1 MQVFS
6 VKDVERVLRIPRSA
20 IHSLVRGGF
29 VAPARGRRR
38 QYEFSFQDLV
48 ALRTAR
54 ALMLAR
60 VSPRR
65 ISQALRQ
72 LRQSVPASPPSGNL
86 RICASGTELVV
97 RDDSGP
103 WRTPTGQF
111 LLEFDV
117 RVDDGR
123 VQILER
129 TTLEGAEGSDKQG
142 SKADAANG
150 TGPGKA
156 STGRRGAGTAADAGA
171 LTNGHA
177 GVGAT
182 ATHGVDSD
190 ALFEEALGL
199 EDASAEDAIRAYRR
213 CLAVNPANIAARIN
227 CGRLLHAAERVKEA
241 EALYRAALS
250 EGEADPN
257 LLFNLALVLED
268 TGRELEAADM
278 YRRALAQDED
288 FADAHFNL
296 ARLYQELQMPRAAIR
311 HWNCYRRLTLRS

>member
-97 RDDSGP
+97 RDESGP

-117 RVDDGR
+117 KVDEGR

-129 TTLEGAEGSDKQG
+129 ATLEGGAES
-142 SKADAANG
+142 ADTRAPN
-150 TGPGKA
+150 GKA
-156 STGRRGAGTAADAGA
+156 ADLASGEA
-171 LTNGHA
+171 QPQ
-177 GVGAT
+177 
-182 ATHGVDSD
+182 DSD
-190 ALFEEALGL
+190 ALFEEALQL
-199 EDASAEDAIRAYRR
+199 EDADAEDAIRAYRR
-213 CLAVNPANIAARIN
+213 CLAVNPGNIAARIN
-227 CGRLLHAAERVKEA
+227 CGRLLHAAERMQEA
-241 EALYRAALS
+241 EALYRAALN
-250 EGEADPN
+250 EGADDPN

-278 YRRALAQDED
+278 YRRALAQDEN

-296 ARLYQELQMPRAAIR
+296 ARLYQQLQMPRAAIR
-311 HWNCYRRLTLRS
+311 HWNCYRRLTLSSE

>member
-97 RDDSGP
+97 RDESGP

-117 RVDDGR
+117 KVDEGR

-129 TTLEGAEGSDKQG
+129 ATLEGGAES
-142 SKADAANG
+142 ADTRAPN
-150 TGPGKA
+150 GKA
-156 STGRRGAGTAADAGA
+156 ADLASGEA
-171 LTNGHA
+171 QPQ
-177 GVGAT
+177 
-182 ATHGVDSD
+182 DSD
-190 ALFEEALGL
+190 ALFEEAL
-199 EDASAEDAIRAYRR
+199 
-213 CLAVNPANIAARIN
+213 NIAARIN
-227 CGRLLHAAERVKEA
+227 CGRLLHAAERMQEA
-241 EALYRAALS
+241 EALYRAALN
-250 EGEADPN
+250 EGADDPN

-278 YRRALAQDED
+278 YRRALAQDEN

-296 ARLYQELQMPRAAIR
+296 ARLYQQLQMPRAAIR
-311 HWNCYRRLTLRS
+311 HWNCYRRLTLSSE

>member
-1 MQVFS
+1 MQIFS

-72 LRQSVPASPPSGNL
+72 LRLSVPASPPSGNL

-97 RDDSGP
+97 RDETGP

-117 RVDDGR
+117 KVDHGQ
-123 VQILER
+123 VEILER
-129 TTLEGAEGSDKQG
+129 TTLESAAASDKR
-142 SKADAANG
+142 SANG
-150 TGPGKA
+150 GSSATGG
-156 STGRRGAGTAADAGA
+156 GRGTSGSHGTTEGTDDAGVEE
-171 LTNGHA
+171 TNGS
-177 GVGAT
+177 
-182 ATHGVDSD
+182 DSD
-190 ALFEEALGL
+190 ALFEEALHL
-199 EDASAEDAIRAYRR
+199 EDANAEDAIRAYRR
-213 CLAVNPANIAARIN
+213 CLAVNPSNVAARIN

-241 EALYRAALS
+241 ETLYRTALS
-250 EGEADPN
+250 EGADDPN

-278 YRRALAQDED
+278 YRRALAQDEE

-296 ARLYQELQMPRAAIR
+296 ARLYQQLHMPRAAIR
-311 HWNCYRRLTLRS
+311 HWNCYRKLTLPSG